1 MKKIFVIYWT
11 LILLSWSATAQNDM
25 DAFRFS
31 QTNWLGTARFM
42 GTSGAFS
49 AIGGDFSTLST
60 NPAGIGLF
68 KKSEISFTPIVI
80 TSFKTNSTYKDELA
94 TDKRIRYSLTNFG
107 TVFSIDLGKNN
118 DNAKLKML
126 QFGFGYNRI
135 NDFNGSSFASG
146 MDQNTLTTG
155 FVDAA
160 NGTDFT
166 DLSHDALSAWNTWL
180 IDTLTGETDQY
191 TSYLNGHRLQ
201 QSNYIKTSGG
211 IDEMTFS
218 MGANYADQLFMG
230 ITIGVPFIDYEQQT
244 EYSEE
249 DKNDEIGTFNKYTI
263 YDNLNTTGTG
273 INAKIGVI
281 YQPVN
286 FMRIGV
292 AFHSPTFYNNLKEKF
307 ERKIISEYDND
318 DFEDSYENLSK
329 YKLSTPLRL
338 IGSLGFVIAKRAFI
352 NAEYEFADYSMAT
365 LYSSDVYLYRYN
377 FNEENKVIGRNYGI
391 SHTVRVGGELTV
403 TDFFLIRLGYA
414 YSSSPYRDNINDGS
428 SHNISGG
435 IGFRGKHFFFDLA
448 YAYRLMNDNYWFYES
463 ETLSPVSR
471 KIVSN
476 RFAATFGF
484 KF

>member
-1 MKKIFVIYWT
+1 M
-11 LILLSWSATAQNDM
+11 
-25 DAFRFS
+25 
-31 QTNWLGTARFM
+31 
-42 GTSGAFS
+42 
-49 AIGGDFSTLST
+49 
-60 NPAGIGLF
+60 
-68 KKSEISFTPIVI
+68 
-80 TSFKTNSTYKDELA
+80 
-94 TDKRIRYSLTNFG
+94 
-107 TVFSIDLGKNN
+107 
-118 DNAKLKML
+118 
-126 QFGFGYNRI
+126 
-135 NDFNGSSFASG
+135 
-146 MDQNTLTTG
+146 
-155 FVDAA
+155 
-160 NGTDFT
+160 
-166 DLSHDALSAWNTWL
+166 SAWNTWL

-307 ERKIISEYDND
+307 ERNIISEYDND
-318 DFEDSYENLSK
+318 EYEDSYENLSK

>member
-307 ERKIISEYDND
+307 ERNIISEYD
-318 DFEDSYENLSK
+318 
-329 YKLSTPLRL
+329 
-338 IGSLGFVIAKRAFI
+338 

-476 RFAATFGF
+476 IFAATFGF